1 MADTQAPTGAT
12 GPATPAAATP
22 AAPTTNGDTADV
34 LATPDAPAPAPAA
47 RQQRGRS
54 SRGRN
59 GGRPDR
65 ASTEPARTIF
75 GRRRVRARRVR
86 RTIRHIDPWSVFKVA
101 ILFCVCLYGAL
112 LLAVSILWSAAVNT
126 GLIGNV
132 ESFFV
137 EIGLF
142 DELEFQGEVLFRA
155 VAIGGFVL
163 AIASAAF
170 IVLMTVVFNLISD
183 VMGGIRVSVIEEDIA
198 YNRPGGRDPGASPAA
213 RSNGPAI

>member
-1 MADTQAPTGAT
+1 
-12 GPATPAAATP
+12 
-22 AAPTTNGDTADV
+22 
-34 LATPDAPAPAPAA
+34 LATPEAAPAKPQPKPTARKPSRAP
-47 RQQRGRS
+47 RQRGR
-54 SRGRN
+54 GR
-59 GGRPDR
+59 DQD
-65 ASTEPARTIF
+65 EPARTIF

-86 RTIRHIDPWSVFKVA
+86 RTIRHIDPWSVFKIA

-112 LLAVSILWSAAVNT
+112 LLAVSVLWSAAIET

-142 DELEFQGEVLFRA
+142 DELEFDGEVLFRA

-163 AIASAAF
+163 AVASAAF

-183 VMGGIRVSVIEEDIA
+183 VMGGIRVSVIEEDVA
-198 YNRPGGRDPGASPAA
+198 YNRPGGRDPGGRDPGGRDPGGRDPGAAGSPKP
-213 RSNGPAI
+213 SGPAI